1 MTGNLL
7 KRIMFDLI
15 QRKVTK
21 SAAATLTKGEVE
33 QTLIVADGDGS
44 AVALTLPA
52 AAADLEGFFAIVAN
66 AGSSDDLTLV
76 CTAGYAGLGAAGD
89 TYTIA
94 AGDFAIVICDGSAWY
109 GLHVTTA
116 A

>member
-21 SAAATLTKGEVE
+21 TADATLTKGEVE
-33 QTLIVADGDGS
+33 HTLIVANGAGS

-52 AAADLEGFFAIVAN
+52 AAADLEGHFAIVVN
-66 AGSSDDLTLV
+66 AGSSDDLTVV
-76 CTAGYAGLGAAGD
+76 CAAGYAGVGAGGD

-94 AGDFAIVICDGSAWY
+94 AGDFAIVICDGTAWY
-109 GLHVTTA
+109 GLHITTA